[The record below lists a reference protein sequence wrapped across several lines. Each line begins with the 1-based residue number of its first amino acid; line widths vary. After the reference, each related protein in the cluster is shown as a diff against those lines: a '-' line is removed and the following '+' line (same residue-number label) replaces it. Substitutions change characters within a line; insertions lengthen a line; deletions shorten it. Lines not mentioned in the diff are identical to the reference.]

1 MNASDAPPLELS
13 QVSLR
18 YPGSGRDAPPVVRE
32 VSLRCDAGRTLGLV
46 GESGSGKTTLARAI
60 FGMVPAASGTVRVFG
75 REWTELD
82 AAARKRMRRRVQ
94 MVFQDPYASLNP
106 MMTIGEAIAEPLVVH
121 GLGDRAARAA
131 RVGELLGLV
140 GLPAD
145 FASRYPAQLSGGQ
158 RQRVAIARALSP
170 GPELLVCDEPVSALD
185 VSVQAQVLNLLEDL
199 KKAYGLTLIFIA
211 HDLAVV
217 KNISDRVAVMYLGK
231 FCEIGASDDLYARP
245 AHPYTKVLLDSIPVP
260 DPNATVG
267 KVAVEGEPPSPVSPP
282 SGCRFN
288 PRCPNASD
296 RCRRE
301 EPVLREIEPGHF
313 VACHHPLFGGEA
325 PVSVRSA

>member
-1 MNASDAPPLELS
+1 MSPPDAPPLELS
-13 QVSLR
+13 QLSLR

-75 REWTELD
+75 REWTDLD

-145 FASRYPAQLSGGQ
+145 YASRYPAQLSGGQ

-185 VSVQAQVLNLLEDL
+185 VSVQAQILNLLKSL
-199 KKAYGLTLIFIA
+199 QQRLGLAMLFIS
-211 HDLAVV
+211 HDLAV
-217 KNISDRVAVMYLGK
+217 IRFIAHAIAVIQEGRIVEQGPRAQVLD
-231 FCEIGASDDLYARP
+231 APR
-245 AHPYTKVLLDSIPVP
+245 HPYTRALFAAGLTRSIGAAAAGAARIP
-260 DPNATVG
+260 D
-267 KVAVEGEPPSPVSPP
+267 
-282 SGCRFN
+282 
-288 PRCPNASD
+288 D
-296 RCRRE
+296 
-301 EPVLREIEPGHF
+301 PG
-313 VACHHPLFGGEA
+313 LG
-325 PVSVRSA
+325 RTT